1 MRDNVSMKILPT
13 TDPCDGAQR
22 RKLGEMLRRG
32 AVRLRPASDSP
43 RLDCELLLAHALG
56 VDRAALYAHSDMVLS
71 SQCQKRI
78 DEMLAERVRG
88 RPVAQI
94 LGRKEFYSLQFEITR
109 DVLSPRPETELLVE
123 VISESFGAGG
133 RHPHILDLG
142 TGCGAVAISL
152 ARLLPESRV
161 TATDVSAVALDVA
174 ARNAAK
180 LAPRRIR
187 FLAGSWYE
195 PIGEHWR
202 FDAIG
207 CNPPYVESHLC
218 AHPPL
223 VFEPNEALDGGPD
236 GLRQLRAVVAG
247 APAHLEPGGILAVEH
262 GARQGEAVREMMRQT
277 GFGAPVTHRDL
288 AGHERVTAARQ
299 GGQ

>member
-56 VDRAALYAHSDMVLS
+56 VDRAALYADFDKAPS
-71 SQCQKRI
+71 SRCLQSF

-94 LGRKEFYSLQFEITR
+94 IGCKEFYSLQFEITR

-123 VISESFGAGG
+123 VISESFGASG
-133 RHPHILDLG
+133 RRLHILDLG

-152 ARLLPESRV
+152 ARLLPQGRI
-161 TATDVSAVALDVA
+161 TATDVSAVALNIA
-174 ARNAAK
+174 ARNAAR
-180 LAPRRIR
+180 LAPRGIR

-195 PIGEHWR
+195 PIDKQWR

-207 CNPPYVESHLC
+207 SNPPYVESHLLGE
-218 AHPPL
+218 PPL
-223 VFEPNEALDGGPD
+223 LFEPNEALDGGPD
-236 GLRQLRAVVAG
+236 GLRELRAVAAG
-247 APAHLEPGGILAVEH
+247 APAHLEPGGMLAVEH
-262 GARQGEAVREMMRQT
+262 GARQGEAVREMMRQA
-277 GFGAPVTHRDL
+277 GLGAPVTHRDL
-288 AGHERVTAARQ
+288 AGHERVTEARQ
-299 GGQ
+299 DR

>member
-13 TDPCDGAQR
+13 TEPCAGEQR
-22 RKLGEMLRRG
+22 FELGEMLRRG
-32 AVRLRPASDSP
+32 AARLRPVSDSP
-43 RLDCELLLAHALG
+43 RLDCELLLADALG
-56 VDRAALYAHSDMVLS
+56 VDRSALYAHSDMVLS

-78 DEMLAERVRG
+78 DEMLAERVCG

-109 DVLSPRPETELLVE
+109 DVLSPRPETELLVD
-123 VISESFGAGG
+123 VMSEGLGEGS
-133 RHPHILDLG
+133 RRSHILDLG
-142 TGCGAVAISL
+142 TGCGAVAIAL
-152 ARLLPESRV
+152 ARLLPQGRI
-161 TATDVSAVALDVA
+161 TATDISAVALDVA
-174 ARNAAK
+174 ARNAAR

-223 VFEPNEALDGGPD
+223 GFEPKEALDGGPD
-236 GLRQLRAVVAG
+236 GLRQLRPVIAG
-247 APAHLEPGGILAVEH
+247 APAHLRPGGIFAVEH
-262 GARQGEAVREMMRQT
+262 GVRQGEAVRKMMREAGLQAQAT
-277 GFGAPVTHRDL
+277 QRDL

-299 GGQ
+299 RG